1 MNGRVQGRKPITGS
15 TVVCGVIGDPLTHS
29 LSPLLHN
36 AAFEAMG
43 LDWVYTAFPVPAG
56 KGGGAVQ
63 AMRTLGIRGLSVTMP
78 HKQAAAAAA
87 DEHSAAAAALG
98 AANTLTLAAD
108 GSVRA
113 DNTDGAGFV
122 AGLRH
127 KLGFEAAGR
136 RVALIGAG
144 GAARALI
151 VAVVAAGA
159 REVVVLN
166 RSSERAEAAAAL
178 AGPLG
183 RVGGADDLASADL
196 VVNATPVG
204 MAESPGPAAPAGA
217 VGSGQTAVDLI
228 YCPARTAWLQDC
240 EANGA
245 AVLNGLPMLV
255 HQAAEQVA
263 LWTGEQA
270 PIEAMTEAAESVQ
283 RP

>member
-1 MNGRVQGRKPITGS
+1 MTDRSQISAG
-15 TVVCGVIGDPLTHS
+15 TVVCGVIGDPVTHS

-43 LDWVYTAFPVPAG
+43 LDWVYAAFPVPAG
-56 KGGGAVQ
+56 RGGEAVQ

-87 DEHSAAAAALG
+87 DERSAEATALG

-108 GSVRA
+108 GTVSA
-113 DNTDGAGFV
+113 HNTDGPGFV
-122 AGLRH
+122 AGLRRA
-127 KLGFEAAGR
+127 LDFEVGGK

-151 VAVVAAGA
+151 VSLAAAGA
-159 REVVVLN
+159 AEVVVLN
-166 RSSERAEAAAAL
+166 RSAERAEAAAAL

-183 RVGGADDLASADL
+183 RVGSVGDLASADL

-204 MAESPGPAAPAGA
+204 MSETPGLAAPAGA

-228 YCPARTAWLQDC
+228 YRPPRTAWLDDC
-240 EANGA
+240 AANGA
-245 AVLNGLPMLV
+245 MVLNGLAMLV
-255 HQAAEQVA
+255 HQAAEQIA
-263 LWTGEQA
+263 LWTGAQA
-270 PIEAMTEAAESVQ
+270 PIDAMNQALTAN
-283 RP
+283 